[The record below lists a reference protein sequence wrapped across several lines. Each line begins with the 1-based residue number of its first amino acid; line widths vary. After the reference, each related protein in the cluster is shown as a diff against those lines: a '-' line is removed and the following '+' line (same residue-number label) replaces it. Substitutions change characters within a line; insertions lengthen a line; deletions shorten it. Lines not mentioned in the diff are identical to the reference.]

1 MYNISGWAIFIGI
14 LLIVAVIG
22 GSIALIVFVI
32 KSLVDSAKLNSTA
45 NAQRQQM
52 YNQNMYPNQQS
63 VNNNNNNNNNIN
75 H

>member
-52 YNQNMYPNQQS
+52 YNQNQYPNQQS